1 MTSLQERLFAM
12 QDKQYA
18 AFQTKLTPG
27 VPVESF
33 IGIRVPVLRKF
44 AKEFTKETECE
55 EFLQQ
60 LPHQYYDENMLHGL
74 LISEVKDYE
83 ECIRLTD
90 TFLPFVDNWAV
101 CDIMSPKV
109 FAKHKEEL
117 LAKIKTWSKSSHVY
131 TCRFGIETL
140 MSHYLDKDFKA
151 EYLEIPASVRMR
163 RVLRENDGS
172 LVLRHR
178 PCQAMGP
185 GDSLHRAKPPCS
197 LDAQQNHP
205 EGHRELQ
212 NHARAERISANIEDK
227 IIMTQDTSTYYV
239 WIGGSCD
246 YGHKER
252 AGGAA
257 VVIELM
263 EQREQSQ
270 TCLNSAESRQKK
282 TKGQHNSNIISRDV
296 ISDLHTTEFRMML
309 TLMVKVMQEIP
320 EGSDILFLT
329 NAAYIQN
336 FDKAPTSKSANRTS
350 SESSESKD
358 ANSLAIS
365 AESRGRKA
373 RANSDLIIQ
382 CIEEKKR
389 HNSVGVKIVQYHKSP
404 LLIETHDMATAAM
417 AKTRKEFHQKNK

>member
-18 AFQTKLTPG
+18 AFQAKLTPG
-27 VPVESF
+27 VPMESF

-44 AKEFTKETECE
+44 AKEFTKEAECK
-55 EFLQQ
+55 EFLHQ

-90 TFLPFVDNWAV
+90 RFLPFVDNWAV

-109 FAKHKEEL
+109 FAKHKKEL

-131 TCRFGIETL
+131 TCRFGIEAL

-151 EYLEIPASVRMR
+151 EYLEIPASVRSEEYYVKMMVAWFFATALAKQWDATIPYIEQNR
-163 RVLRENDGS
+163 LAPWTHNKTIQKAIESYRITPEQKEYLRT
-172 LVLRHR
+172 L
-178 PCQAMGP
+178 
-185 GDSLHRAKPPCS
+185 K
-197 LDAQQNHP
+197 
-205 EGHRELQ
+205 
-212 NHARAERISANIEDK
+212 IK

-257 VVIELM
+257 VVIE
-263 EQREQSQ
+263 
-270 TCLNSAESRQKK
+270 
-282 TKGQHNSNIISRDV
+282 HNGNIISRDV

-309 TLMVKVMQEIP
+309 TLMIKVMQEIP

-336 FDKAPTSKSANRTS
+336 FDKTPTAKSANP
-350 SESSESKD
+350 
-358 ANSLAIS
+358 
-365 AESRGRKA
+365 
-373 RANSDLIIQ
+373 DLIIQ

-404 LLIETHDMATAAM
+404 LLIETHDRATKAM
-417 AKTRKEFHQKNK
+417 AKTRKEYHQKNK